1 MYVSHTDLHAFPSE
15 AQMTKPVAHGSL
27 VRKSFT
33 PASDESND
41 INDPLRTTNNSTAS
55 KSAARA
61 NTGATQLPAPR
72 PQPPPP
78 DARQQLGTVRT
89 PTEPTA
95 QHHRRPTMS
104 NDDSV
109 PASIHDA
116 ERHGCDARDARDSTP
131 RPLPSERDAQ
141 QQLCT
146 TSTPTDAP
154 SPPDAS
160 TKSTIPMLQQL
171 ISEHHERNPYAHT
184 PRPGSPRLTL
194 AASHP
199 GRTASGHAS
208 PGRASADLDRLPDE
222 VGQERGTTTQRLASS
237 TTAPPLLATAGRG
250 SVGTLP
256 TPPRPR
262 DPGLPHEATSSP
274 RLTTSEMNAPPVRSS
289 ATPEPDACTVSH
301 A

>member
-41 INDPLRTTNNSTAS
+41 INDPLRTTNDSTAS

-78 DARQQLGTVRT
+78 DARQQLDTVRT

-95 QHHRRPTMS
+95 QHHRRSTMS

-116 ERHGCDARDARDSTP
+116 ERHGCDARDARDSAP
-131 RPLPSERDAQ
+131 RPSPSERDAQ

-154 SPPDAS
+154 SPPNAS
-160 TKSTIPMLQQL
+160 TKSTIP
-171 ISEHHERNPYAHT
+171 
-184 PRPGSPRLTL
+184 
-194 AASHP
+194 
-199 GRTASGHAS
+199 
-208 PGRASADLDRLPDE
+208 
-222 VGQERGTTTQRLASS
+222 
-237 TTAPPLLATAGRG
+237 TTAAQLQTSGESQDTHAGPSSFLLTTA
-250 SVGTLP
+250 
-256 TPPRPR
+256 
-262 DPGLPHEATSSP
+262 SSP
-274 RLTTSEMNAPPVRSS
+274 RRAKHANAQSTPLARSSPRQLFPPQPRNDSDKRTDASDDSEPTTS
-289 ATPEPDACTVSH
+289 ATEP
-301 A
+301 